1 MGIEHFFVISQR
13 NCDVLMNMSGE
24 NTIIGFDAKRIV
36 RNGTGLGSYGRT
48 LVNDLAALPLQLHL
62 YAPDEGREELR
73 SQVVKCDNVTFHFP
87 ERAST
92 ALGKA
97 LWRSRGIVNDLR
109 HDGIQVF
116 HGLSG
121 ELPIGIRKSG
131 IKSVVTIH
139 DLIFLRHPEYY
150 HWLDSRIYAWKFRR
164 TIKEADHI
172 VAISECTKRDIMEY
186 AQVDSSKISVVY
198 QSCAPKFKSQESRVK
213 SQESNRYI
221 LSVGSIEER
230 KNILLAVKALH
241 WLPEEVNLV
250 VVGRPTKYTDRVADY
265 VKAHHLEHRVSL
277 RHGVTDE
284 ELPALYA
291 GAEAFVYPSRYE
303 GFGIPIIEAIS
314 SGLPVVACTGSCL
327 EEAGGP
333 DSLYVDPDDVEG
345 MAAAIRQCLRG
356 AKGREERIAR
366 SREYIHRFEGADVAN
381 QVISLYNRLLENK

>member
-1 MGIEHFFVISQR
+1 
-13 NCDVLMNMSGE
+13 MSMSDK

-48 LVNDLAALPLQLHL
+48 LVNDLAELPLHLHL
-62 YAPDEGREELR
+62 YAPDEGREDLR
-73 SQVVKCDNVTFHFP
+73 SQVVKRDNVTFHFP

-109 HDGIQVF
+109 RDGIQVF

-131 IKSVVTIH
+131 IRSIVTIH

-198 QSCAPKFKSQESRVK
+198 QSCSPRFTVSGKPADTSQ
-213 SQESNRYI
+213 RYI

-241 WLPEEVNLV
+241 WLPEEIKLV
-250 VVGRPTKYTDRVADY
+250 LVGRHTKYADRVTDY

-277 RHGVTDE
+277 RHGVTNE

-303 GFGIPIIEAIS
+303 GFGIPVIEAICC
-314 SGLPVVACTGSCL
+314 GLPVVACTGSCL

-333 DSLYVDPDDVEG
+333 HSLYVSPDDERG
-345 MAAAIRQCLRG
+345 MANALSSVLKG
-356 AKGREERIAR
+356 SDGREQRIAL
-366 SREYIHRFEGADVAN
+366 SRDYVRRFEGNNIAN
-381 QVISLYNRLLENK
+381 QMAELYNYLKAES